1 VVELLFGLILAVII
15 YQMLKKVNESE
26 KAAAAI
32 EAQAKIIVTK
42 KQCPP
47 HQWFWQDMVD
57 ETGEVQGTRMVC
69 KLCGP
74 LSDVLDRNVK

>member
-1 VVELLFGLILAVII
+1 MELVLGVVLAFLT
-15 YQMLKKVNESE
+15 YQMLKKVHAAE
-26 KAAAAI
+26 KAKAI
-32 EAQAKIIVTK
+32 EDQTKIIVEK

-57 ETGEVQGTRMVC
+57 ETGEVQGARMMC

-74 LSDVLDRNVK
+74 LSDVLDRNSRG